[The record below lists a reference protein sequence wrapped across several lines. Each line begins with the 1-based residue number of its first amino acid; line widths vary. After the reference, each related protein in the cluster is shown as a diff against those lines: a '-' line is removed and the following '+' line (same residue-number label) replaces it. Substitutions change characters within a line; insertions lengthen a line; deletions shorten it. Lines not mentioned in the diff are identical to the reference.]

1 MSNPHDSDY
10 APLDP
15 DTGFSLSPEF
25 VEEVQDAIERADLTT
40 ARDLVY
46 PLPAPDQAELFEQL
60 SPDDRR
66 WLTEAIA
73 SNFDSE
79 TLAELSPEAAEDV
92 MEALGAEKAA
102 EVLAEM
108 ETDDAV
114 HILEDLT
121 PESQQ
126 EILEE
131 LPQDIRQEVEESLT
145 YPENSAGRLMRKTAV
160 AVPEGWTVGEAIDYL
175 RSAEE
180 DLPEFFYI
188 LYTVDSSFAP
198 TGRILLSAVLSHKR
212 DAKLADIRNSNIY
225 AVGPETD
232 QEEVAYLF
240 RKYALVE
247 APVVN
252 DEGRLVGTITVD
264 DVVDVIEE
272 EQEEDYLR
280 AGGVSSQDFQAT
292 LWETARSRFW
302 WLFVNL
308 ITALAAAN
316 VIGLFEHSI
325 EKLVA
330 LAIMMP
336 MVASMGGNTGTQSV
350 TVAVRAIA
358 TKYLN
363 AGNARAFIRKEMLIG
378 GINGM
383 ALGLLMGIGSFFW
396 FHDAPLSG
404 VLFAA
409 AVITMTLAG
418 LFGAMIPILLNRLKI
433 DPAISSSIF
442 LTTVTDC
449 AGFFSFLGLATLIL
463 L

>member
-1 MSNPHDSDY
+1 MSTNHDHEY

-15 DTGFSLSPEF
+15 DTGFSLSTEY
-25 VEEVQDAIERADLTT
+25 VGEVQDAIARNDMGAARA
-40 ARDLVY
+40 LVY
-46 PLPAPDQAELFEQL
+46 SLPAPDQAELIEQL
-60 SPDDRR
+60 SPDERR

-73 SNFDSE
+73 NNFDAE

-92 MEALGAEKAA
+92 MEALGAEKSA
-102 EVLAEM
+102 EMLAEM

-121 PESQQ
+121 PQSQQ

-131 LPQDIRQEVEESLT
+131 LPQEVRLEVEESLH
-145 YPENSAGRLMRKTAV
+145 YPEESAGRLMRKTVV
-160 AVPEGWTVGEAIDYL
+160 AVPENWSVGETIDYL
-175 RSAEE
+175 RQADEE
-180 DLPEFFYI
+180 LPEYFYI
-188 LYTVDSSFAP
+188 LYTVDADFAP
-198 TGRILLSAVLSHKR
+198 TGRILLSAVISHKR
-212 DAKLADIRNSNIY
+212 DVPLTAIRNTNLY

-232 QEEVAYLF
+232 QEEVAFLF

-252 DEGRLVGTITVD
+252 EHGRLVGTITVD
-264 DVVDVIEE
+264 DVVDVIQEE
-272 EQEEDYLR
+272 GEEDYLR
-280 AGGVSSQDFQAT
+280 AGGVTSQDFQAS
-292 LWETARSRFW
+292 LWESARARFW

-308 ITALAAAN
+308 LTAVAAAN

-330 LAIMMP
+330 LAILMP
-336 MVASMGGNTGTQSV
+336 MVASMSGNTGTQSV

-358 TKYLN
+358 IKYLTSAN
-363 AGNARAFIRKEMLIG
+363 QWSFVRKEMMLG
-378 GINGM
+378 LVNGA
-383 ALGLLMGIGSFFW
+383 ALGILMGIGSFAW
-396 FHDAPLSG
+396 FHDAMLSL
-404 VLFAA
+404 VLSIAA
-409 AVITMTLAG
+409 IITMTLAG
-418 LFGAMIPILLNRLKI
+418 LFGALIPITLVRLKV

>member
-1 MSNPHDSDY
+1 MSTTHDTEY

-25 VEEVQDAIERADLTT
+25 VGEVQDAIARGDLLT
-40 ARDLVY
+40 ARTLVY
-46 PLPAPDQAELFEQL
+46 SLPAPDQAELFEQL
-60 SPDDRR
+60 APDERR

-92 MEALGAEKAA
+92 MEALGAEKSA
-102 EVLAEM
+102 EMLSEM

-114 HILEDLT
+114 HILEDLDSQ
-121 PESQQ
+121 SQQ

-131 LPQDIRQEVEESLT
+131 LPDEIRHEVEESLT
-145 YPENSAGRLMRKTAV
+145 YPEESAGRLMRKTVV
-160 AVPEGWTVGEAIDYL
+160 AVPEAWTVGEAIDYL
-175 RSAEE
+175 RSAEN
-180 DLPEFFYI
+180 LPEFFYI
-188 LYTVDSSFAP
+188 LYTVDANFSP
-198 TGRILLSAVLSHKR
+198 TGRLLLSAVISHKR
-212 DAKLADIRNSNIY
+212 DVPLAEIRSTNLY

-232 QEEVAYLF
+232 QEEVAFLF

-252 DEGRLVGTITVD
+252 EFGRLVGTITVD

-280 AGGVSSQDFQAT
+280 AGGVTSQDFQT
-292 LWETARSRFW
+292 SLWHTARARFW

-308 ITALAAAN
+308 LTALAAAN

-325 EKLVA
+325 EQLVA
-330 LAIMMP
+330 LAVMMP

-358 TKYLN
+358 IKYLTN
-363 AGNARAFIRKEMLIG
+363 TNKWGFVRKEALIG
-378 GINGM
+378 LINGG
-383 ALGLLMGIGSFFW
+383 ALGVLMAIGSYFW
-396 FHDAPLSG
+396 FNDAMLSL
-404 VLFAA
+404 VLATA

-418 LFGAMIPILLNRLKI
+418 LFGALIPIILVRLKV